1 MAKELKLT
9 EHNPYTILTIIQKN
23 YVEGRMQ
30 GLTSAAAARAAGAS
44 DQSACSLSKNP
55 KVLAA
60 IRYLINESTKSVDL
74 LTKSDV
80 LSGMMD
86 AVNAA
91 ATSAELVMAWREI
104 GKLLGSYEPQKRILE
119 IRDYTKDELKEL
131 SDDDLRRMAGG
142 RMADAVDGEFTVVDE
157 PDSEPLDRDLR
168 APRKPLKVREEPAL
182 E

>member
-1 MAKELKLT
+1 MAKRELQLT
-9 EHNPYTILTIIQKN
+9 ENNPYTSLTLIQKN
-23 YVEGRMQ
+23 YVEARLQ
-30 GLTSAAAARAAGAS
+30 GLTSLAAARVSGDPGNAS
-44 DQSACSLSKNP
+44 SLARNP

-60 IRYLINESTKSVDL
+60 IRYLINESTKNVEL

-104 GKLLGSYEPQKRILE
+104 GKLLGSYEPTKRILE
-119 IRDYTKDELKEL
+119 IHDYSKEELKEL
-131 SDDDLRRMAGG
+131 SDDELRKMAGSRMAN
-142 RMADAVDGEFTVVDE
+142 AVDGDYTDVT
-157 PDSEPLDRDLR
+157 PSSNPLDKDLR
-168 APRKPLKVREEPAL
+168 AERKALPVREEPAL